1 MEPIPAEELKA
12 EKFPRISAEDLIE
25 LCELSGPSKA
35 PNPAK
40 SSKSSKPLIVV
51 IDVRSE
57 DEYPFTQHYLLT
69 QFHVKHKIFV
79 SVLVVCSLES
89 RLRYTHDPRLQAHRI
104 SDCFG

>member
-40 SSKSSKPLIVV
+40 SSKSSKPRIVV

-57 DEYPFTQHYLLT
+57 DEYPFHAALFFDT
-69 QFHVKHKIFV
+69 V
-79 SVLVVCSLES
+79 SCHALDLFSRARVFVVCVSEI
-89 RLRYTHDPRLQAHRI
+89 RL
-104 SDCFG
+104 SV

>member
-1 MEPIPAEELKA
+1 MPSVQVDWGLFHVQSMEPIPAEELKG

-57 DEYPFTQHYLLT
+57 DEYPLCSFNTSLLS
-69 QFHVKHKIFV
+69 H
-79 SVLVVCSLES
+79 
-89 RLRYTHDPRLQAHRI
+89 
-104 SDCFG
+104 

>member
-51 IDVRSE
+51 VDVRSE
-57 DEYPFTQHYLLT
+57 DEYPSYS
-69 QFHVKHKIFV
+69 V
-79 SVLVVCSLES
+79 SASETNPAVFL
-89 RLRYTHDPRLQAHRI
+89 
-104 SDCFG
+104 

>member
-1 MEPIPAEELKA
+1 MEPIPPEELKA

-51 IDVRSE
+51 IDVRGE
-57 DEYPFTQHYLLT
+57 DEYPSLICFWL
-69 QFHVKHKIFV
+69 V
-79 SVLVVCSLES
+79 SVIVKGKGS
-89 RLRYTHDPRLQAHRI
+89 P
-104 SDCFG
+104 

>member
-12 EKFPRISAEDLIE
+12 EKFPRISAEDLIQ

-57 DEYPFTQHYLLT
+57 DEYPLCSCLPRVSDSWRHFVFGHAC
-69 QFHVKHKIFV
+69 FFV
-79 SVLVVCSLES
+79 S
-89 RLRYTHDPRLQAHRI
+89 Q
-104 SDCFG
+104 